1 MSFKPQSE
9 LTAAI
14 FLQFTE
20 KDRTMQFF
28 SVFLHI
34 RADNP
39 FMLAVNK
46 GGKV

>member
-1 MSFKPQSE
+1 
-9 LTAAI
+9 
-14 FLQFTE
+14 
-20 KDRTMQFF
+20 MQFF

-34 RADNP
+34 RAENP